1 MNSFKSLIAASLLA
15 TLPLSVLAEESAE
28 SFKEWDQIVTE
39 LRGDIQRSAPK
50 TDNNYYG
57 IDDVKIS
64 FGVGLSFSYLSL
76 GGDPVFT
83 SSGLLRGIG
92 FQFGID
98 LFHPEFQAEGA
109 FRNYSSYQL
118 SDEINAQV
126 REFELRLVHSRRL
139 PHSTS
144 FRLGAGLSARQ
155 VDVAWRSS
163 EGSASRSDSSP
174 SAVFL
179 LGVGRTF
186 GKALFIGPD
195 LSFRSPFAGSS
206 LEQSSMDFHLR
217 ANAVF

>member
-1 MNSFKSLIAASLLA
+1 MNSFKSLVA
-15 TLPLSVLAEESAE
+15 TLVLAVLSMSALAEESTE

-39 LRGDIQRSAPK
+39 LRSDIQRNTPQIE
-50 TDNNYYG
+50 DDYYG

-76 GGDPVFT
+76 GGDPMFT
-83 SSGLLRGIG
+83 SSGLLKGIG

-118 SDEINAQV
+118 SDEVNAQV

-155 VDVAWRSS
+155 VDVAWRSPQ
-163 EGSASRSDSSP
+163 GSASRSDSSP

-186 GKALFIGPD
+186 GKTLFIGPD

-206 LEQSSMDFHLR
+206 LEQSSMDFHIR